1 MNLNLRHP
9 TRRRRGAAGYDTAMR
24 TGPHRLIATTA
35 TALALLSG
43 CAETGGLLSR
53 RPTTGALR
61 TSLAQLQHDNEQLK
75 REVADLQVENR
86 RVAEKLDESE
96 EANGDLT
103 ARLNDAKAAIKGDGS
118 ILADTSPPAASSR
131 RRDDRQTTPAGRSSR
146 TPRRPPFA
154 RIPNRIEDAP
164 ADDLLE
170 DSDAPPARRRADL
183 GPQSRRDGP
192 ARWLPVDPGEK
203 VIR

>member
-1 MNLNLRHP
+1 
-9 TRRRRGAAGYDTAMR
+9 MR

-35 TALALLSG
+35 AALALLSG
-43 CAETGGLLSR
+43 CSQLGTLTAR
-53 RPTTGALR
+53 RPTAPALR

-86 RVAEKLDESE
+86 RVADKLDDSE

-118 ILADTSPPAASSR
+118 ILADTTPPPTSPR
-131 RRDDRQTTPAGRSSR
+131 RRDDRHTAPAGRSSR

-164 ADDLLE
+164 ADD
-170 DSDAPPARRRADL
+170 DPDADAPPARRREDL
-183 GPQSRRDGP
+183 GPQSRRDGRS
-192 ARWLPVDPGEK
+192 RWLPVDPSEK
-203 VIR
+203 AIR